1 MKMDQPVEF
10 NEDNADEIISMDHPL
25 FMASAQAG
33 IDAHFAV
40 NAGIPIEEALPRIIE
55 RILDLF
61 GDVPVGMLEERVRG
75 VFEERAR

>member
-1 MKMDQPVEF
+1 MDQPVEF
-10 NEDNADEIISMDHPL
+10 NDDNADEIIGMDHPL
-25 FMASAQAG
+25 FMASAQAS

-55 RILDLF
+55 RMLDLF
-61 GDVPVGMLEERVRG
+61 GDVPVGMIEERVRG

>member
-1 MKMDQPVEF
+1 MDQPVEF
-10 NEDNADEIISMDHPL
+10 NENDADEIIGMDHPL
-25 FMASAQAG
+25 FMASAQAS

-55 RILDLF
+55 RMLDLF
-61 GDVPVGMLEERVRG
+61 GDVPVGMIEERVRR

>member
-1 MKMDQPVEF
+1 MDQPFEF
-10 NEDNADEIISMDHPL
+10 NDENAEEIIGMDHPL

-40 NAGIPIEEALPRIIE
+40 DAGIPIEEALPNIIE
-55 RILDLF
+55 RMIDLF
-61 GDVPVGMLEERVRG
+61 GDVPLGMIEERVRG

>member
-1 MKMDQPVEF
+1 MDQPVEF
-10 NEDNADEIISMDHPL
+10 NDDHADEIIGMDHPL
-25 FMASAQAG
+25 FMASAQAS

-55 RILDLF
+55 RMLDLF
-61 GDVPVGMLEERVRG
+61 GDVPVGMIEERVRG

>member
-1 MKMDQPVEF
+1 MDQSVEF
-10 NEDNADEIISMDHPL
+10 NDDNADEIIGMDHPL

-55 RILDLF
+55 RMLDLF
-61 GDVPVGMLEERVRG
+61 GDVPVGMIEERVRG

>member
-10 NEDNADEIISMDHPL
+10 NDDDADEIIGMDHPI
-25 FMASAQAG
+25 FMASAQAS

-40 NAGIPIEEALPRIIE
+40 NAGIPIEEALPKIVE
-55 RILDLF
+55 RMLDLF
-61 GDVPVGMLEERVRG
+61 GDVPVGMIEERVRG

>member
-1 MKMDQPVEF
+1 MDQPVEF
-10 NEDNADEIISMDHPL
+10 NDDNADEIIGMDHPL

-40 NAGIPIEEALPRIIE
+40 NAGIPIEEALPKIIE
-55 RILDLF
+55 RMLDLF
-61 GDVPVGMLEERVRG
+61 GDVPVGMIEERVRR

>member
-1 MKMDQPVEF
+1 MDQPVEF
-10 NEDNADEIISMDHPL
+10 NDDDADEIIGMDHPL

-40 NAGIPIEEALPRIIE
+40 NACIPIEEALPRIIE
-55 RILDLF
+55 RMIDLF
-61 GDVPVGMLEERVRG
+61 GDVPVGMIEERVRG

>member
-1 MKMDQPVEF
+1 MKLDQPVEF
-10 NEDNADEIISMDHPL
+10 NDDNADEIIGMDHPL

-40 NAGIPIEEALPRIIE
+40 NAGIPIEEALPKIVE
-55 RILDLF
+55 RMLDLF
-61 GDVPVGMLEERVRG
+61 GDVPLGMIEERVRG

>member
-1 MKMDQPVEF
+1 MDQPVEF
-10 NEDNADEIISMDHPL
+10 NDDDADEIIGMDHPL
-25 FMASAQAG
+25 FMASAQAS

-55 RILDLF
+55 RMLDLF
-61 GDVPVGMLEERVRG
+61 GDVPVGMIEERVRG

>member
-1 MKMDQPVEF
+1 MDQPVEF
-10 NEDNADEIISMDHPL
+10 NDDDANEIIGMDHPL
-25 FMASAQAG
+25 FMASAQAS

-55 RILDLF
+55 RMLDLF
-61 GDVPVGMLEERVRG
+61 GDVPIGMIEERVRR

>member
-10 NEDNADEIISMDHPL
+10 NDDDADGIIGMDHPL
-25 FMASAQAG
+25 FMASAQAS

-40 NAGIPIEEALPRIIE
+40 NAGIPIEEALPKIIE
-55 RILDLF
+55 RMLDLF
-61 GDVPVGMLEERVRG
+61 GDVPVGMIEERVRG